1 MAPSLYPAAPTVD
14 GAAAPSSDFS
24 ITPALLIRAFRKHW
38 LILVL
43 SVAVCLAGA
52 AAYTARQVKIYEASA
67 TVQLDPQPLRPLG
80 GAFPSSMEQGP
91 ESYWSNQEYFATQH
105 QVITSRKVA
114 SMVVRKL
121 GLTQDASFIDN
132 DPPGPAR
139 KLDAK
144 VAVEVAA
151 EVLRSR
157 LKVSAVQDSRLASV
171 KYVDANP
178 ERAQRVLAT
187 LLDVYV
193 DQNLDATLTSAGKTA
208 EWLDA
213 QRAKLKEDLEK
224 QEMDL
229 HDFKKSN
236 NLLSVSFDD
245 QSNMLR
251 EEIVQLNTAITSLKA
266 KHEKIAARLE
276 VLKSINPDEPVDFPA
291 VSDVTG
297 HSEGFHLLRARY
309 LATKTKLQEY
319 KVRGKGENHPDVAA
333 EKAEH
338 EAARAHLLGELANL
352 RKSVEADLAAIT
364 RELQGVSGLYES
376 AKKQAMDLNINE
388 LRYSR
393 LQRAKNNTQKVYS
406 LVVERS
412 AESDLSKVMPFNNVR
427 VLDAPLRPTFPV
439 LPSRSKN
446 LALGGALGLLLG
458 LFGAVGRELLDRTVR
473 STEDAERDL
482 GLPALGALPDVESGQ
497 HGVYSSHYGKRRR
510 KKHTSVAPAEP
521 VPTGPLELL
530 VHTHSKSVVAE
541 AARAIRTNL
550 LFTSPDRPYQTIVVT
565 SAGPAEGKTTVASS
579 IAIAM
584 AQTGQSVCLVDCDL
598 RRPRLHKLFRR
609 DLQHGVTTA
618 LLDPAALDEA
628 ITPTDVPNLSVLPS
642 GPLPPNPADLMHSES
657 FSRLLAQ
664 LRERF
669 DRVVID
675 SPPVNLVTDPVI
687 LSTRVDAT
695 LLVLRVKHTKRDAAR
710 RALRALRDVAAN
722 CPGFVLNAAVA
733 GEQYDYRV
741 YYATYG
747 AETPDPKAEAVAS

>member
-1 MAPSLYPAAPTVD
+1 MASSLHPAPAVD
-14 GAAAPSSDFS
+14 GLAAPSSDFS

-43 SVAVCLAGA
+43 AIAACVAGA
-52 AAYTARQVKIYEASA
+52 AAYTARQLKIYEASA
-67 TVQLDPQPLRPLG
+67 TVQLDPQALRPLG
-80 GAFPSSMEQGP
+80 GAFPNSMEQGP

-121 GLTQDASFIDN
+121 GLDRDASFIDN

-139 KLDAK
+139 KTDVK
-144 VAVEVAA
+144 VPVEVAA

-157 LKVSAVQDSRLASV
+157 LNVSSVQDSRLAAV

-213 QRAKLKEDLEK
+213 QRAKLKDDLEK

-266 KHEKIAARLE
+266 KHEKIAARLA
-276 VLKSINPDEPVDFPA
+276 VVTSINPDDPVDFPN
-291 VSDVTG
+291 VSDVTVG
-297 HSEGFHLLRARY
+297 NEGFRMLRTAY
-309 LATKTKLQEY
+309 LASQTRLQEL
-319 KVRGKGENHPDVAA
+319 KALGKGDNHPEVMA
-333 EKAEH
+333 EKTEH
-338 EAARAHLLGELANL
+338 DAARTNLLSELANL
-352 RKSVEADLAAIT
+352 RKGVEADLMAVT
-364 RELQGVSGLYES
+364 RELAGVSSLYES

-393 LQRAKNNTQKVYS
+393 LQRSKNNTQKVYS

-427 VLDAPLRPTFPV
+427 VLDAPLRPSYPV

-446 LALGGALGLLLG
+446 LALGAAMGLLLG
-458 LFGAVGRELLDRTVR
+458 LFGAIGRELLDRTVR

-482 GLPALGALPDVESGQ
+482 GVPALGALPDVESGR
-497 HGVYSSHYGKRRR
+497 HGVYSSHHGKRHR
-510 KKHTSVAPAEP
+510 KKQAPVET
-521 VPTGPLELL
+521 VDRLPTGPLELL

-598 RRPRLHKLFRR
+598 RRPRLHKLFHR

-618 LLDPAALDEA
+618 LLEPNALDEA
-628 ITPTDVPNLSVLPS
+628 ISSTEVPNLSVLPA
-642 GPLPPNPADLMHSES
+642 GPLPPNPADLMHSEA
-657 FSRLLAQ
+657 FSRLLAE
-664 LRERF
+664 LRQRF

-695 LLVLRVKHTKRDAAR
+695 LLVLRVKQTKRDAAR
-710 RALRALRDVAAN
+710 RALRALRDVGAN
-722 CPGFVLNAAVA
+722 CPGFVLNAAAA

-747 AETPDPKAEAVAS
+747 TDAPDTKPEAVAG